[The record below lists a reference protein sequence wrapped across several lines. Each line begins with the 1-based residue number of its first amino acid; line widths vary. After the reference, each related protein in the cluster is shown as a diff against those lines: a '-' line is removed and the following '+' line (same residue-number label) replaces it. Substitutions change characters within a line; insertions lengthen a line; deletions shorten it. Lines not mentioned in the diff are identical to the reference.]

1 MTPGLIWETILEL
14 KKFTFQKL
22 MQACL
27 EKLPHRTPA
36 TERILRGKI
45 QYMLMTATR
54 EGRLVRRGR
63 RYSLPEGPLL
73 KPELP
78 PELYEAIE
86 VALIKYSIA
95 ENVKNH
101 EKVT

>member
-14 KKFTFQKL
+14 RKFTFQKL
-22 MQACL
+22 LQACL
-27 EKLPHRTPA
+27 EKIPYRTPA

-45 QYMLMTATR
+45 QYRLQKATR

-63 RYSLPEGPLL
+63 KYSLPEGP

-78 PELYEAIE
+78 PEFYELLEMVIFQSLRE
-86 VALIKYSIA
+86 SHSEL
-95 ENVKNH
+95 KNS
-101 EKVT
+101 